1 MLLWLVINNIALK
14 IPLLYTAQVD
24 VINKGFPYDILSQ
37 ELIVM

>member
-14 IPLLYTAQVD
+14 IPLLDTAQVY